1 MSAFEGYVTEG
12 SSPSEPPADVIS
24 GDKRITKDL
33 TEVED
38 LLKNHSIEQVVVTGV
53 ATEYW

>member
-1 MSAFEGYVTEG
+1 MTEG